1 MTGISITSRRWPAS
15 RDFVPDLLVGLA
27 GIGFGITVGLAL
39 TAQSVGSLSAPGGL
53 ASALGRFAGL
63 TGTYLML
70 ILVLLIG
77 RLPILERVVGQG
89 RLVRWHR
96 LIAPWALSL
105 ILAHA
110 VLITVGYAAVAN
122 SGALAQLRDLI
133 TSYSGMLAAV
143 VGLVLL
149 TTAAVTSH
157 RIARRRMSYETWWA
171 VHLYTYLALALSF
184 SHQIATGASFVGH
197 PVATAWWTALWL
209 GTAGVVLAFRLALPL
224 VRSFRHRLRVVAV
237 HDEGPGVVS
246 ILCRGRWLDR
256 LAVSG
261 GQFFQ
266 WRFLQRGLWWQAHP
280 YSISAMPNPPYMRVT
295 VKDLGDHSGGLAE
308 IKPGTHVAIEG
319 PYGSFTPEVRSGD
332 AVVLVAAGV
341 GTTPI
346 RALTEDL
353 PEEVGIV
360 VILRGS
366 SPEAIPLRAE
376 IAELVEERDGL
387 LYELIGPRERVRLD
401 GARLRELVPDIG
413 RRDLYV
419 CGPGGFTA
427 AVLRAARDCGLD
439 ENRIHHEGFAFQ

>member
-1 MTGISITSRRWPAS
+1 MTGISITARRSPGP
-15 RDFVPDLLVGLA
+15 RDLVPNLLVGLA
-27 GIGFGITVGLAL
+27 GIGLGITVGLAL
-39 TAQSVGSLSAPGGL
+39 TAQSAGSLAAPGGV

-63 TGTYLML
+63 TGAYLML

-77 RLPILERVVGQG
+77 RLPFLERVVGQG

-96 LIAPWALSL
+96 LVAPWALTL

-122 SGALAQLRDLI
+122 SGALAQIRDLI
-133 TSYSGMLAAV
+133 TTYPGILAAV

-171 VHLYTYLALALSF
+171 VHLYTYLGLALSF

-209 GTAGVVLAFRLALPL
+209 GTAGVVLAFRLLLPL
-224 VRSFRHRLRVVAV
+224 SRSFRHRLRVVSV

-246 ILCRGRWLDR
+246 ILCEGRWLDR

-280 YSISAMPNPPYMRVT
+280 YSISAMPNPPYIRVT

-319 PYGSFTPEVRSGD
+319 PYGSFTPEARSGD
-332 AVVLVAAGV
+332 AVVLVGAGV

-346 RALTEDL
+346 RALIEDL
-353 PEEVGIV
+353 PEEVGVV

-366 SPEAIPLRAE
+366 SPDSIPLRNE

-387 LYELIGPRERVRLD
+387 LHELIGPREHVRLD
-401 GARLRELVPDIG
+401 GARLRELVPDIR

-427 AVLRAARDCGLD
+427 AVRRAASDCGLG
-439 ENRIHHEGFAFQ
+439 EERIHDEGFAFQ

>member
-346 RALTEDL
+346 RALIEDL

>member
-1 MTGISITSRRWPAS
+1 
-15 RDFVPDLLVGLA
+15 VLVVVA
-27 GIGFGITVGLAL
+27 GIGFAITVGLAL
-39 TAQSVGSLSAPGGL
+39 TTQAVGSLSAPGGA

-63 TGTYLML
+63 TGAYLML

-77 RLPILERVVGQG
+77 RLPALERVVGQH

-96 LIAPWALSL
+96 RVAPWALSL
-105 ILAHA
+105 ILAHV
-110 VLITVGYAAVAN
+110 VLITIGYAAIAN
-122 SGALAQLRDLI
+122 SGALAQFGDLI
-133 TSYSGMLAAV
+133 MSYPGILGAA

-149 TTAAVTSH
+149 TTAAVASH

-197 PVATAWWTALWL
+197 PIARAWWIALWL
-209 GTAGVVLAFRLALPL
+209 GTAGAVLAFRLLLPL
-224 VRSFRHRLRVVAV
+224 SRSLRHRLRVVAV

-246 ILCRGRWLDR
+246 ILCKGQWLDR

-280 YSISAMPNPPYMRVT
+280 YSMSAMPNPPYMRIT
-295 VKDLGDHSGGLAE
+295 VKDLGDHSGGLAA
-308 IKPGTHVAIEG
+308 IRPGTLVAIEG
-319 PYGSFTPEVRSGD
+319 PYGSFTPAARSCES
-332 AVVLVAAGV
+332 VVLVGAGV

-346 RALTEDL
+346 RTLLEDL
-353 PEEVGIV
+353 PEEVGVV

-366 SPEAIPLRAE
+366 SPDELPLRDE
-376 IAELVEERDGL
+376 IAELVEQREGL
-387 LYELIGPRERVRLD
+387 LFELIGPREQVRLD
-401 GARLRELVPDIG
+401 AARLSELVPDIH

-427 AVLRAARDCGLD
+427 AVLRAARDCGLG
-439 ENRIHHEGFAFQ
+439 EHRIHNEGFAFQ